1 MDFSTREISKSDEG
15 HSWKPHLHTLVMR
28 DRMYS
33 SLDHGKPHL
42 HALLMEDRVYSSQD
56 HGFVYSR
63 PVPHCSKAL
72 HSHTI
77 ITRRRLSHKM
87 KERQI
92 ASVPLTGNMS
102 LWIIKRSLESTKSIG
117 DNKWGY
123 KIGTSAWS
131 QLLWQCVSSR
141 NREVELETIGVVL
154 FWSLNGQKV
163 LSVRFSIEN
172 YAWNLS
178 VKVNFT
184 YQ

>member
-1 MDFSTREISKSDEG
+1 MIMTKCKKKNHLTKKAINNLYNVLGKKMDFSTREISKSDEG
-15 HSWKPHLHTLVMR
+15 HSWKPHLHTLVMG
-28 DRMYS
+28 DRVYS

-42 HALLMEDRVYSSQD
+42 HALLMEDRMYSSQD

-102 LWIIKRSLESTKSIG
+102 LWIIKG
-117 DNKWGY
+117 P
-123 KIGTSAWS
+123 
-131 QLLWQCVSSR
+131 
-141 NREVELETIGVVL
+141 
-154 FWSLNGQKV
+154 
-163 LSVRFSIEN
+163 
-172 YAWNLS
+172 WNLQNLLEIINE
-178 VKVNFT
+178 VTK
-184 YQ
+184 